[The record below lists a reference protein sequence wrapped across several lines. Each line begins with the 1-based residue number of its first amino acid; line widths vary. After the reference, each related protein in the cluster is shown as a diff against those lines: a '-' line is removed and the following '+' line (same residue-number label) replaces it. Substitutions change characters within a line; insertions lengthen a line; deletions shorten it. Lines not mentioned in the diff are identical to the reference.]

1 MANPTVE
8 VIENENEN
16 EPKSEDEF
24 LSVMRERLAH
34 AIESENEIRTQAR
47 EDTKFVIGHQWHAQ
61 DKADRELERR
71 PCLTI
76 NRMPQAVR
84 QVTNDARQN
93 RPAIRVSP
101 IDGGADV
108 KTAKIRQ
115 GLIRNIELVSNA
127 KIAYDRALAPAVRG
141 GLGFFRVVAG
151 YFDPLSFYQELRI
164 KSVQDPDT
172 CYLDPNY
179 TEIDGSDAEWGFA
192 FEDVTHAQ
200 FKKLYPKA
208 KLCSNNDW
216 GSLPKDYRAW
226 VKKDTVRIADYYYKE
241 WKEKDLYLLSDG
253 STALED
259 ELPKV
264 PGVLA
269 GQLTVVAERKTLV
282 PIVHHVKSN
291 GYEEL
296 ERTIWPGRYIPIV
309 PVLGEEIVCEGKRVV
324 EGLVRH
330 AKDPQRMYNYWASA
344 ETETISLAPKAPWVG
359 AEGQFQGHENKWAT
373 ANRKSHAFLEY
384 KPVSHNGQPVPP
396 PQRNIQEAPVQ
407 AITQARM
414 LAADDI
420 KATTGIYDSA
430 LGAKSNETS
439 GIAIRSRATQAQTSN
454 FHFFDN
460 LSSSIAHGGRILND
474 AISVV
479 YDAARV
485 IRILGEEDQEE
496 IVKINQDFEYKG
508 ENAHFRMDVGK
519 YDVSVSTG
527 PSYESKRQEAA
538 QGMLDFTR
546 SLPQAA
552 AVIPDLIAKNLDWP
566 GAEEMANRL
575 KKTLPPGIAEDDKNQ
590 PLPPQA
596 QAQMQQMN
604 QMIEQLTAQLN
615 DANGKIETKTLE
627 LESRERIEMAKLQ
640 MQAEI
645 ELAKLGS
652 AEAIELL
659 RSEISQI
666 EGRLNLLR
674 QHEPVDQD
682 SQIENQPPG
691 PEGVGVGMNEPQAGF
706 TPQSMED
713 LP

>member
-1 MANPTVE
+1 MANPTAE
-8 VIENENEN
+8 EIENPS
-16 EPKSEDEF
+16 EPNSGEEL
-24 LSVMRERLAH
+24 LSVMRQRLAH
-34 AIESENEIRTQAR
+34 AMEFERDIRKQAR
-47 EDTKFVIGHQWHAQ
+47 EDTLFVVGEQWNAV
-61 DKADRELERR
+61 DKSEREFERR

-101 IDGGADV
+101 IDNGADV

-115 GLIRNIELVSNA
+115 GLIRNIELISNA
-127 KIAYDRALAPAVRG
+127 PIAYDRALSPAVRG
-141 GLGFFRVVAG
+141 GIGFFRVVAG
-151 YFDPLSFYQELRI
+151 YFDPFSFYQELRI

-192 FEDVTHAQ
+192 FEDMSEAQ
-200 FKKLYPKA
+200 FKKLYPNA
-208 KLCSNNDW
+208 KLCSHGNW
-216 GSLPKDYRAW
+216 EQLPEDYRTW
-226 VKKDTVRIADYYYKE
+226 IREESVRVADYYFKE
-241 WKEKDLYLLSDG
+241 WQEKQLFLLSDG
-253 STALED
+253 NTALED
-259 ELPKV
+259 ELPKI
-264 PGVLA
+264 PAVLA
-269 GQLTVVAERKTLV
+269 GGVTVVAERKTLV

-309 PVLGEEIVCEGKRVV
+309 PVLGEEIVVGGKRIL

-330 AKDPQRMYNYWASA
+330 AKDSQRMYNYWASA
-344 ETETISLAPKAPWVG
+344 ETETISLAPKAPWIG
-359 AEGQFQGHENKWAT
+359 AVGQFKSRRAQWET
-373 ANRKSHAFLEY
+373 ANRKNHSFLEY
-384 KPVSHNGQPVPP
+384 DPVSANGQLAPP
-396 PQRNIQEAPVQ
+396 PQRNVQEAPVQ

-420 KATTGIYDSA
+420 KSTTGIYDSA

-439 GIAIRSRATQAQTSN
+439 GIAIRSRASQAQTSN
-454 FHFFDN
+454 FHFYDN
-460 LSSSIAHGGRILND
+460 LSRSIAHGGRILND

-485 IRILGEEDQEE
+485 VRILGEEDQEE
-496 IVKINQDFEYKG
+496 IVRINQDFEYKG
-508 ENAHFRMDVGK
+508 EHAHFRMDVGK

-566 GAEEMANRL
+566 GADEMANRL

-615 DANGKIETKTLE
+615 DANGKIETKALE

-640 MQAEI
+640 MNAEI

-682 SQIENQPPG
+682 SQIKNQPPG
-691 PEGVGVGMNEPQAGF
+691 PEGAGVGMNEPQAGL

-713 LP
+713 YP

>member
-8 VIENENEN
+8 EIENSS
-16 EPKSEDEF
+16 EPKSEEEL
-24 LSVMRERLAH
+24 LSVMRQRLAH
-34 AIESENEIRTQAR
+34 AMDFERDIRTKAK
-47 EDTKFVIGHQWHAQ
+47 EDTLFVVGEQWNAQ
-61 DKADRELERR
+61 DKADRETERR

-101 IDGGADV
+101 VDNGADV

-115 GLIRNIELVSNA
+115 GLIRNIETISNA
-127 KIAYDRALAPAVRG
+127 PIAYDRALAPAVRG
-141 GLGFFRVVAG
+141 GIGFFRIVAG

-192 FEDVTHAQ
+192 FEDMSEAQ
-200 FKKLYPKA
+200 FKKLYPNA
-208 KLCSNNDW
+208 KLCSHGNW
-216 GSLPKDYRAW
+216 SELPEDYQTWIREES
-226 VKKDTVRIADYYYKE
+226 VRVADYYFKE
-241 WKEKDLYLLSDG
+241 WQEKQLFLLSDG
-253 STALED
+253 NTALED

-269 GQLTVVAERKTLV
+269 GGVTVVAERKTLV

-309 PVLGEEIVCEGKRVV
+309 PVLGEEIVVGGKRIL

-330 AKDPQRMYNYWASA
+330 AKDSQRMYNYWASA
-344 ETETISLAPKAPWVG
+344 ETETIALAPKAPWVG
-359 AEGQFQGHENKWAT
+359 AVGQFKSRKAQWET
-373 ANRKSHAFLEY
+373 ANRKNHSFLEY
-384 KPVSHNGQPVPP
+384 DPVSANGQLAPP
-396 PQRNIQEAPVQ
+396 PQRNVQEAPVQ

-420 KATTGIYDSA
+420 KSTTGIYDSA

-439 GIAIRSRATQAQTSN
+439 GIAIRSRASQAQTSN
-454 FHFFDN
+454 FHFYDN
-460 LSSSIAHGGRILND
+460 LSRSIAHGGRILND
-474 AISVV
+474 AISIV

-496 IVKINQDFEYKG
+496 LVKINQDFQYKG
-508 ENAHFRMDVGK
+508 DHAHFRMDVGK

-566 GAEEMANRL
+566 GADEMANRL

-674 QHEPVDQD
+674 QHEPVDPD

-691 PEGVGVGMNEPQAGF
+691 PEGAGVGMNEPQAGF

-713 LP
+713 YP